1 MNHPFALVLGLTT
14 VAGLLLLADFPR
26 ETLAPGAKAD
36 RVLIIKSSR
45 TLQLFQGPVLLKTYE
60 IALGRNPVGR
70 KEREGDK
77 RTPEGWYTID
87 ARNSQSMFHRA
98 LHISYPSPADSA
110 AAAQRGFWPG
120 GEIMIHG
127 LRNGLGW
134 IGRLHMLADW
144 TAGCVA
150 VTDSEIDE
158 IWEAVPDG
166 TPVEIRA

>member
-1 MNHPFALVLGLTT
+1 MKHPVVFVLGLTT
-14 VAGLLLLADFPR
+14 VTGLMLLADFPR
-26 ETLAPGAKAD
+26 DALDPAAKAD
-36 RVLIIKSSR
+36 RILIIKSSR
-45 TLQLFQGPVLLKTYE
+45 TLQLFNGSTLLKTYE

-87 ARNSQSMFHRA
+87 ARNSQSMFHRS
-98 LHISYPSPADSA
+98 LHISYPSADDKA
-110 AAAQRGFWPG
+110 VAAQRGFWPG

-127 LRNGLGW
+127 QRNGLGW
-134 IGRLHMLADW
+134 LGRLHLLADW

-150 VTDSEIDE
+150 VTDAEMDE
-158 IWEAVPDG
+158 IWAAVPDG

>member
-1 MNHPFALVLGLTT
+1 MKHPVVFVLGLST
-14 VAGLLLLADFPR
+14 VTGLMLLADFPR
-26 ETLAPGAKAD
+26 ETLAPDVKAD

-45 TLQLFQGPVLLKTYE
+45 TLQLFKGSVLLKTYD
-60 IALGRNPVGR
+60 IALGQNPVGR

-87 ARNSQSMFHRA
+87 ARNSESLFHRS
-98 LHISYPSPADSA
+98 LHISYPSPSDRA
-110 AAAQRGFWPG
+110 AAARSGFWPG

-134 IGRLHMLADW
+134 IGRLHLLADW

-150 VTDSEIDE
+150 VTDPEIDE